1 MNDTTRRFLNA
12 VLERVNESRIVE
24 VRLFPAIR
32 QGGIESGIAVF
43 AVEPEPAVPPA
54 DPIDLTDLTDDL
66 PPELDASAGDE
77 LEVAIEHP
85 MDVVIEAANDI
96 EVDSESLHRVAALH
110 VPGDAEI
117 DAVSDATDREATR
130 EVAAEGVSD
139 LGVAPV
145 ADASDVAVERSA
157 VSIVADALDVLDA
170 GAEETIALDDIL
182 ALPSPG
188 GTPDVVG
195 PHRLEI
201 LCARYKLVF
210 KGPER
215 GKWDLEIMHQAD
227 APLDTLDRVI
237 SGVVRRAGEESEP
250 ERFSRESLR
259 TSLDAPVWAQSA

>member
-12 VLERVNESRIVE
+12 VLERVSESRIVE

-32 QGGIESGIAVF
+32 QGGIESGIAVL

-54 DPIDLTDLTDDL
+54 DPIDLTELTDDA
-66 PPELDASAGDE
+66 PPELEASAGDE
-77 LEVAIEHP
+77 VEVAIEHP
-85 MDVVIEAANDI
+85 ADVVIEAVDDI
-96 EVDSESLHRVAALH
+96 EVDSESLQRIAALQ
-110 VPGDAEI
+110 VPDEADI
-117 DAVSDATDREATR
+117 DAMSDATDREALR
-130 EVAAEGVSD
+130 EVTAEGVAD
-139 LGVAPV
+139 LGIAPV
-145 ADASDVAVERSA
+145 ADASDIAVELSA
-157 VSIVADALDVLDA
+157 APILADAIELD
-170 GAEETIALDDIL
+170 AEETIALGDIL

-188 GTPDVVG
+188 GTPHVVG

-259 TSLDAPVWAQSA
+259 TSLDAPVWAHSA